1 MKNGSIC
8 QGMKMRLYSSNYY
21 LERCTG
27 IVSIDQI
34 ETTIINHV
42 STFCGFLHTL
52 RNLLLH
58 YIGYYKKFFCEKINY
73 AFNVLS

>member
-8 QGMKMRLYSSNYY
+8 QDMKMWLYNYH

-34 ETTIINHV
+34 ERTATNHV
-42 STFCGFLHTL
+42 STFCGFVHTL
-52 RNLLLH
+52 RNLLYWLLQ
-58 YIGYYKKFFCEKINY
+58 KF
-73 AFNVLS
+73 LQ